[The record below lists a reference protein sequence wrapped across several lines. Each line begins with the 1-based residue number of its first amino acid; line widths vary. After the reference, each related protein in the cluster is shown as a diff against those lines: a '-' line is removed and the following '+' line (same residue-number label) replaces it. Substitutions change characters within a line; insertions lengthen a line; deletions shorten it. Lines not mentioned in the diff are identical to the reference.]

1 MSQVKLVVDAMGGD
15 DAPDV
20 VLEGVEQALLE
31 DPEIFVYLTGPAKI
45 VVPFAEGHGRCEAV
59 PAEEVIGM
67 GEHPAN
73 AVRKKKDS
81 SIVVGCRL
89 VKEGKAAGFYSA
101 GSTGACMS
109 AATLVIG
116 RIRGIKRP
124 AIVSVIPSP
133 VSKTVF
139 ADMGANA
146 DCKPEYLVQFALM
159 GRVYAQATLGIDD
172 PTVGLLNIGEE
183 ETKGSQ
189 FAQECHAAMKEQVP
203 NFIGNAEGK
212 NIALGGFDV
221 IVTDGFTGN
230 VALKTFEGAAKALF
244 KGVKEA
250 LHSSLK
256 AKIGGLLIKDALK
269 DMMANVST
277 EEFGGAQLLGVRGV
291 CLIGHGN
298 SSARAIR
305 SGVLATA
312 RAIRQDMPGRLGAEL
327 DKIRAAQTAPT
338 QKAGE

>member
-1 MSQVKLVVDAMGGD
+1 
-15 DAPDV
+15 
-20 VLEGVEQALLE
+20 
-31 DPEIFVYLTGPAKI
+31 
-45 VVPFAEGHGRCEAV
+45 
-59 PAEEVIGM
+59 
-67 GEHPAN
+67 
-73 AVRKKKDS
+73 
-81 SIVVGCRL
+81 
-89 VKEGKAAGFYSA
+89 
-101 GSTGACMS
+101 
-109 AATLVIG
+109 
-116 RIRGIKRP
+116 
-124 AIVSVIPSP
+124 
-133 VSKTVF
+133 
-139 ADMGANA
+139 
-146 DCKPEYLVQFALM
+146 
-159 GRVYAQATLGIDD
+159 
-172 PTVGLLNIGEE
+172 
-183 ETKGSQ
+183 KGSQ
-189 FAQECHAAMKEQVP
+189 FAQECHAVMKEQVP

-230 VALKTFEGAAKALF
+230 VALKTFEGAAKALL

-312 RAIRQDMPGRLGAEL
+312 RAIRQDMPGRLTAEL

>member
-45 VVPFAEGHGRCEAV
+45 VVPFAEGHERCEAV

-133 VSKTVF
+133 VGKTVF

-159 GRVYAQATLGIDD
+159 GRVYAQATLGVDD

-189 FAQECHAAMKEQVP
+189 FAQECHAVMKEQVP

-230 VALKTFEGAAKALF
+230 VALKTFEGAAKAL
-244 KGVKEA
+244 
-250 LHSSLK
+250 LSSLK

-269 DMMANVST
+269 KMMASVST
-277 EEFGGAQLLGVRGV
+277 EEFGGAQLLGVKGV

-312 RAIRQDMPGRLGAEL
+312 RAIRQDMPGRLTAEL
-327 DKIRAAQTAPT
+327 EKIRAAQTAPT

>member
-45 VVPFAEGHGRCEAV
+45 VVPFAEGHERCEAV

-116 RIRGIKRP
+116 RIRGIKRR
-124 AIVSVIPSP
+124 A
-133 VSKTVF
+133 
-139 ADMGANA
+139 
-146 DCKPEYLVQFALM
+146 
-159 GRVYAQATLGIDD
+159 
-172 PTVGLLNIGEE
+172 
-183 ETKGSQ
+183 
-189 FAQECHAAMKEQVP
+189 EQ
-203 NFIGNAEGK
+203 
-212 NIALGGFDV
+212 
-221 IVTDGFTGN
+221 
-230 VALKTFEGAAKALF
+230 
-244 KGVKEA
+244 GV
-250 LHSSLK
+250 
-256 AKIGGLLIKDALK
+256 
-269 DMMANVST
+269 
-277 EEFGGAQLLGVRGV
+277 
-291 CLIGHGN
+291 
-298 SSARAIR
+298 
-305 SGVLATA
+305 
-312 RAIRQDMPGRLGAEL
+312 
-327 DKIRAAQTAPT
+327 
-338 QKAGE
+338 